1 MTLDMDE
8 EEIVAQKPETRFKIR
23 ILPVLRRIDLL
34 YVEKIQQ
41 KSIRGTLDLIL
52 CVNGWYVVLE
62 LKVYGDLDPMQKRNM
77 VRIRNANG
85 YAIETTPENFPG
97 VQKFLKILAK
107 ISHPRPIEPKA
118 LSALL
123 DQS

>member
-1 MTLDMDE
+1 MTLDMDK

-23 ILPVLRRIDLL
+23 ILPVLRRINLL

-62 LKVYGDLDPMQKRNM
+62 LKVYGDLDSMQKRNM

-97 VQKFLKILAK
+97 VHKFLKILAK
-107 ISHPRPIEPKA
+107 TSRPPPIESKA
-118 LSALL
+118 LFALL
-123 DQS
+123 NQN